1 MDLEHL
7 IGAQNARLFQ
17 RLDVELLRFHT
28 LFASQTEAMVTKIE
42 TIQEADGDQLAARA
56 KT

>member
-28 LFASQTEAMVTKIE
+28 LFSSQTEAMVTKIE
-42 TIQEADGDQLAARA
+42 TIQEADGDQPCRQS
-56 KT
+56 